1 MKFFEGADVF
11 PYTWLQIA
19 DIFWLRYPNPYSKH
33 VRTEDVLYRKVE
45 NGVLHTKR
53 LLTKT
58 VRFTSFGYN
67 ISIKN
72 EPIIEESFIDP
83 RKQTIQTYTWNVGTS
98 IAQIKEEC
106 FYRKKEENNT
116 IIERKAW
123 IQRTKLYLPS
133 IIESY
138 MIRRFQKNV
147 QKTCKGLEYVLA
159 NRFPSSTHVET
170 KSSSFL
176 DKDKI
181 REKAKKAK
189 EMATPKTVPIIVA

>member
-1 MKFFEGADVF
+1 MKFFEGTDVF
-11 PYTWLQIA
+11 QYSWLQIA
-19 DIFWLRYPNPYSKH
+19 DVFWLRYPNPFSKH
-33 VRTEDVLYRKVE
+33 VRTEDVIFRQVE

-53 LLTKT
+53 LLTKK
-58 VRFTSFGYN
+58 VRFSYFGYE
-67 ISIKN
+67 IDLKN

-83 RKQTIQTYTWNVGTS
+83 NKQTIHTYTWNVGTS
-98 IAQIKEEC
+98 IAQVREEC
-106 FYRKKEENNT
+106 CYKKKEENNT

-123 IQRTKLYLPS
+123 IEKSKLYFPS

-159 NRFPSSTHVET
+159 NKYPSSIHVEN
-170 KSSSFL
+170 KPSSFL

-189 EMATPKTVPIIVA
+189 EMATPKTVPIFAA